1 RDHDLR
7 ISREADFARVIAET
21 CLTETRSDPRLE
33 WSFKTASLYGFGIL
47 TTLGYGKVEP
57 RTPNGRIFTVIYG
70 FIGIP
75 VTVILL
81 TNLGRYLEKLTQK
94 ARRLCSRPDTDSD
107 SINGTTLFFI
117 MILYLVSA
125 FSIIITYSNQNSS
138 KIRVE

>member
-1 RDHDLR
+1 
-7 ISREADFARVIAET
+7 
-21 CLTETRSDPRLE
+21 
-33 WSFKTASLYGFGIL
+33 
-47 TTLGYGKVEP
+47 YGKVEP

-81 TNLGRYLEKLTQK
+81 TNLGRYLERLTQK
-94 ARRLCSRPDTDSD
+94 ARRMFSRPDADSD

-125 FSIIITYSNQNSS
+125 FHYLD
-138 KIRVE
+138 